1 MHDLDGHMN
10 ISNALRHDASGTSGS
25 ISTVAEPS
33 TKLAFNDKG
42 SMIRA
47 AKNLQRDMKRLKRR
61 GEPFEVPY
69 AKFEA
74 HLPAPQ
80 MGQLVDLRGSMPYDI
95 EDQAYD
101 LINPLFVPRGL
112 KPVISTVSVGDITRS
127 PRELPVIVIFTVK
140 PL

>member
-10 ISNALRHDASGTSGS
+10 ISNALRHDETGTSGS

-33 TKLAFNDKG
+33 TKLAFDDKG
-42 SMIRA
+42 EMIRA
-47 AKNLQRDMKRLKRR
+47 AKKLQRDMKRLMRR

-69 AKFEA
+69 AKFQA

-80 MGQLVDLRGSMPYDI
+80 MGQLVDLRGSMPHNI

-101 LINPLFVPRGL
+101 LMNPLFVPRGL
-112 KPVISTVSVGDITRS
+112 KPVISSVSIGDTTRS
-127 PRELPVIVIFTVK
+127 RRELPIIVIFTVK